1 MNFSKELRTLIEK
14 TKNQELIE
22 AEAVFVPDSPVS
34 RRYAE
39 EWLRKAAKTLPP
51 KHREAA
57 LNLAHEAL
65 CGTLTGRRFP

>member
-14 TKNQELIE
+14 TNNQELIE

-39 EWLRKAAKTLPP
+39 EWLRLAAKTLPP
-51 KHREAA
+51 QHREAA
-57 LNLAHEAL
+57 RALAHEAA
-65 CGTLTGRRFP
+65 CGKITDRRFP